1 MTIRDFSPP
10 RPAYPVRVFAELD
23 PNLSRWLWLVKWFLA
38 IPHYL
43 VLIALWLAFAV
54 SSVIAFFAI
63 VLTGRFPRTLF
74 DFNVGVMRWTWRV
87 TYYAYGALGTDRY
100 PPFTLSDVP
109 DFPAHLEVDYPERLS
124 RGLVLVKWWLLAL
137 PHYLVVAFFVSGGI
151 FAAGEASDHPEPFL
165 LSGGLV
171 GLLVLIAGVTLLF
184 TGRYPRAIFD
194 LIIGMQ
200 RWALRVAGYAAL
212 MTDEYPPFRLDLG
225 GTADDGAPT
234 GPTPAPATPGAQ
246 VRSRTI
252 ERSPSSDPPVGAAR
266 RATVIMVAGII
277 SLVLAAVLAF
287 GAAAVWTAKK
297 TLADDDGFFTA
308 PTASC
313 RVDSYAITSES
324 LRLDFSG
331 PGSLTPSSVL
341 GDGRVTARSAD
352 GSAVFVGI
360 ADSRSVDTYL
370 EGVGRSTML
379 PERRFGDERLPVCET
394 SGGRAPSTAPAT
406 MPIWT
411 TYAQGSGSQTITWPF
426 RQGDWTVV
434 IMNAD
439 GSRGL
444 DVAVDAGA
452 TFPAV
457 GLVITILMFATGFFL
472 LLGLAMVIGS
482 ASGRRSVRLARATG
496 IDGPAG

>member
-1 MTIRDFSPP
+1 MTILDSPSS
-10 RPAYPVRVFAELD
+10 RRSYPVRVTAELD
-23 PNLSRWLWLVKWFLA
+23 PNLSRWLWLVKWLLA

-43 VLIALWLAFAV
+43 LLWALWVAFAV
-54 SSVIAFFAI
+54 SSIIAFFAI
-63 VLTGRFPRTLF
+63 VFTGRFPRALF

-100 PPFTLSDVP
+100 PPFTLADVP
-109 DFPAHLEVDYPERLS
+109 DYPARLEVDYPERLS

-137 PHYLVVAFFVSGGI
+137 PHYLVVAFFVGGGL
-151 FAAGEASDHPEPFL
+151 FAAGEATDHPQAFVL
-165 LSGGLV
+165 GGGLV

-194 LIIGMQ
+194 LVVGLQ

-225 GTADDGAPT
+225 GTDDRR
-234 GPTPAPATPGAQ
+234 GPAEPAPAPTPSAPQ
-246 VRSRTI
+246 TRSRTF
-252 ERSPSSDPPVGAAR
+252 EPPPVGAAR
-266 RATVIMVAGII
+266 RATVIMVAGVIA
-277 SLVLAAVLAF
+277 LVLAAILAF
-287 GAAAVWTAKK
+287 GAAATWTAKK
-297 TLADDDGFFTA
+297 TLADEDGFFTA

-313 RVDSYAITSES
+313 RVNSYAVTSES

-352 GSAVFVGI
+352 GSAIFVGI

-370 EGVGRSTML
+370 DGVGRSTML
-379 PERRFGDERLPVCET
+379 PERRFGEEPLPVCDT
-394 SGGRAPSTAPAT
+394 SGGNAPSTAPAT
-406 MPIWT
+406 LPIWT
-411 TYAQGSGSQTITWPF
+411 TYAQGNGSQTITWPF
-426 RQGDWTVV
+426 QEGDWTVV

-439 GSRGL
+439 GSRDL

-452 TFPAV
+452 TFPAI
-457 GLVITILMFATGFFL
+457 GLVITVLMFGTAFFL

-482 ASGRRSVRLARATG
+482 TVGRRSIRLARTTG